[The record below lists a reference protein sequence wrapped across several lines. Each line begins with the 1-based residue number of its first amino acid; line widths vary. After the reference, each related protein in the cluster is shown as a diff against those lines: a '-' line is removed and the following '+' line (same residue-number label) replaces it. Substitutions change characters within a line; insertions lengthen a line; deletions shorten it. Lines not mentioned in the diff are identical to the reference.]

1 MYGHP
6 SLTTAMCAALAPRE
20 SMALC
25 FELPADGSAPEW
37 VELIPAG
44 PEVVGR
50 DGRRWLFDR
59 PEQVVAASLDGSRD
73 IPLDWEHATELR
85 APKGE
90 TAPAAAW
97 IAQLEV
103 RDGAL
108 WGRVEWTERG
118 RQSVAAREYR
128 YLSPV
133 FQFERESKRIARL
146 TSAGLT
152 NSPNLHLTALNRGE
166 GPNDAPK
173 ENAMNEEQRK
183 ALCAALG
190 LSESATVTDIMT
202 ALNRLQQERDTALN
216 RAESPS
222 LDKFVPRADYDQAQN
237 RAAAAEQKLADQQK
251 ADQDKAIETAINS
264 AIEAGK
270 IAPASRDFYVA
281 ACRQEGGLENFQKFV
296 ESAPVIAA
304 DSGLDGKKPE
314 GEDQGKALNAEQAK
328 IAAMF
333 GNSADDLAKY
343 GADA

>member
-6 SLTTAMCAALAPRE
+6 NLTTAMCAALAPRE

-152 NSPNLHLTALNRGE
+152 NSPNLHLTALNRGS
-166 GPNDAPK
+166 NDPK
-173 ENAMNEEQRK
+173 AEETTMTLPELIRK
-183 ALCAALG
+183 ALGLG
-190 LSESATVTDIMT
+190 EDATVEQAAT
-202 ALNRLQQERDTALN
+202 AINQMKQDRDTALN

-222 LDKFVPRADYDQAQN
+222 LDKFVPRADYDAALERASN
-237 RAAAAEQKLADQQK
+237 AEKALADKDAAALDAD
-251 ADQDKAIETAINS
+251 IETAINQ
-264 AIEAGK
+264 ALEDGK
-270 IAPASRDFYVA
+270 ITPATVEYHKA
-281 ACRQEGGLENFQKFV
+281 QCRAEGGLDRFREYVKA
-296 ESAPVIAA
+296 APVIADA
-304 DSGLDGKKPE
+304 SGLDGKKPE

>member
-25 FELPADGSAPEW
+25 FELPADGSVPEW

-97 IAQLEV
+97 IAQLDV

-222 LDKFVPRADYDQAQN
+222 LDRFVPRADYDAALE
-237 RAAAAEQKLADQQK
+237 RASNAEQKLAEQAAAALD
-251 ADQDKAIETAINS
+251 ADIETAINQ
-264 AIEAGK
+264 ALEDGK
-270 IAPASRDFYVA
+270 ITPATVEYHKA
-281 ACRQEGGLENFQKFV
+281 QCRAEGGLDRFREYVKA
-296 ESAPVIAA
+296 APVIADA
-304 DSGLDGKKPE
+304 SGLDGKKPE